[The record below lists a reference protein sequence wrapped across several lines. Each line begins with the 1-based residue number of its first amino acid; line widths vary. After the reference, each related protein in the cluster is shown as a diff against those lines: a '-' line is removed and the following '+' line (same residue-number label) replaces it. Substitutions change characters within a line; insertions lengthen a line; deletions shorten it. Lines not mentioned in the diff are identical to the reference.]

1 LPYGTLRTV
10 CGYPFHPIYSVV
22 LLKLSI
28 WIGYPSSRQ
37 SSVKHSNEQTNGK
50 EPPPCKPFHLLSYT
64 FPFLLVATSDG
75 AIRVLDRSLSASNR
89 KMFPLPSSNA
99 RRPATP
105 FLLPTNKGALLK
117 AHLQRGCSEGREL
130 FASAI
135 PPSLHRRLRGDKSIM
150 ITRADQTPS
159 LPERCKIVASFFGD
173 LKGAFAALGACM
185 DPLTLLP
192 LEMQFWALADVALK
206 KFPRGGT
213 TGFSS
218 AATQTGIE
226 GEQPRPSL
234 AHTRWEDF

>member
-1 LPYGTLRTV
+1 
-10 CGYPFHPIYSVV
+10 
-22 LLKLSI
+22 
-28 WIGYPSSRQ
+28 
-37 SSVKHSNEQTNGK
+37 
-50 EPPPCKPFHLLSYT
+50 
-64 FPFLLVATSDG
+64 
-75 AIRVLDRSLSASNR
+75 
-89 KMFPLPSSNA
+89 
-99 RRPATP
+99 
-105 FLLPTNKGALLK
+105 
-117 AHLQRGCSEGREL
+117 
-130 FASAI
+130 
-135 PPSLHRRLRGDKSIM
+135 M